1 MEEFFRVVT
10 LAEARRLLARYWPLQ
25 GRRETVVPLTEA
37 PGRELARPV
46 VAGEDIPGFDR
57 ATMDGYAVR
66 AIDTFGARESAPVML
81 RLAGEVPMGQRAG
94 VRVNPGEAVAVATGS
109 MLPPGADAVVM
120 LENTELLEDGRVAVY
135 KPAAPGQDVV
145 RQGADVR
152 TGATVLEGGHR
163 LRPQDVGVLAGLGIS
178 RVPVYEPWRV
188 GILAT
193 GNEIVPPEVRVGPG
207 QVRDI
212 NSYTLYGLVRDCGAE
227 AVLYGIVPDDLE
239 TLTARVRGALAEN
252 HLVLLSGG
260 SSVGNR
266 DLTVRLLV
274 GLGQP
279 GILFH
284 GLAIRPGKPTLAAL
298 AGTKMIFGLPGHPVS
313 AMVSFKVLIEPLL
326 RCGGYGGTAGRGTVT
341 ATLSMPIPSDPGRED
356 YIRVRL
362 EAGPDGFLAVPVPG
376 GSSMISSMIRADGL
390 VTIPLEE
397 EGLEAGTRVE
407 VELF

>member
-1 MEEFFRVVT
+1 MELFQVIT
-10 LAEARRLLARYWPLQ
+10 LAEARRELARYWPLP
-25 GRRETVVPLTEA
+25 GRREMVVPLTEA
-37 PGRELARPV
+37 LGRELVRPV
-46 VAGEDIPGFDR
+46 VAGEDVPVFDR

-66 AIDTFGARESAPVML
+66 AVDTFSARESAPVLL
-81 RLAGEVPMGQRAG
+81 RLAGEVPMGQPATVTVG
-94 VRVNPGEAVAVATGS
+94 PGEAVTVATGS

-120 LENTELLEDGRVAVY
+120 LENTEVLEDDRVAVY
-135 KPAAPGQDVV
+135 KPVAPGQDLV
-145 RQGADVR
+145 RQGSDVR
-152 TGATVLEGGHR
+152 AGATVLEAGHS
-163 LRPQDVGVLAGLGIS
+163 LRPQDLGVLASLGVT

-193 GNEIVPPEVRVGPG
+193 GNEIIPPEARPGPG

-227 AVLYGIVPDDLE
+227 AALYGIVPDDLE
-239 TLTARVRGALAEN
+239 SLTARVQEALAEN

-260 SSVGNR
+260 SSVGTR
-266 DLTVRLLV
+266 DLTVQVLA

-298 AGTKMIFGLPGHPVS
+298 AGTRMVFGLPGHPVS

-326 RCGGYGGTAGRGTVT
+326 RYGNYDGPAGKGTVT
-341 ATLSMPIPSDPGRED
+341 ATLGSPIPSTPGRED

-362 EAGPDGFLAVPVPG
+362 EAGHGGFLGVPVPG
-376 GSSMISSMIRADGL
+376 GSSVISSMVQADGL

-407 VELF
+407 VELL

>member
-1 MEEFFRVVT
+1 MELFQVIT
-10 LAEARRLLARYWPLQ
+10 LAEARRQLGRYWPLP
-25 GRRETVVPLTEA
+25 GRLEMVVPLTEA
-37 PGRELARPV
+37 LGRELVRPV
-46 VAGEDIPGFDR
+46 VAGEDVPGFDR

-66 AIDTFGARESAPVML
+66 AVDTFSAREGEPVLL
-81 RLAGEVPMGQRAG
+81 RLAGEVPMGQKAG

-120 LENTELLEDGRVAVY
+120 IENTEVLEDDRVAVY
-135 KPAAPGQDVV
+135 KPAAPGQDLV
-145 RQGADVR
+145 RQGSDVR
-152 TGATVLEGGHR
+152 AGATVLEAGHR
-163 LRPQDVGVLAGLGIS
+163 LRPQDLGVLASLGIN

-193 GNEIVPPEVRVGPG
+193 GNEIVPPEVQAGPG

-227 AVLYGIVPDDLE
+227 ATLYGIAPDDLE
-239 TLTARVRGALAEN
+239 TLTARVQKALAEN

-260 SSVGNR
+260 SSVGTR
-266 DLTVRLLV
+266 DLTVQVLA

-298 AGTKMIFGLPGHPVS
+298 AGTKMVFGLPGHPVS
-313 AMVSFKVLIEPLL
+313 AMVSFKVLLEPLL
-326 RCGGYGGTAGRGTVT
+326 RYGGYEGPAGKGTVT
-341 ATLSMPIPSDPGRED
+341 ATLGSPIPSTPGRED

-362 EAGPDGFLAVPVPG
+362 EAGLDGFLAVPVPG
-376 GSSMISSMIRADGL
+376 GSSIISSMIQADGL

-397 EGLEAGTRVE
+397 EGLEAGTKVE

>member
-1 MEEFFRVVT
+1 MELFQVIT
-10 LAEARRLLARYWPLQ
+10 LAEARRQLGRYWPLP
-25 GRRETVVPLTEA
+25 GRREMVVLLTEA
-37 PGRELARPV
+37 LGRELVRPV
-46 VAGEDIPGFDR
+46 VAGEDVPGFDR

-66 AIDTFGARESAPVML
+66 AVDTFSAREGEPVLL
-81 RLAGEVPMGQRAG
+81 RLAGEVPMGQKAG

-120 LENTELLEDGRVAVY
+120 IENTEVLEDDRVAVY
-135 KPAAPGQDVV
+135 KPAAPGQDLV
-145 RQGADVR
+145 RQGSDVR
-152 TGATVLEGGHR
+152 AGATVLEAGHR
-163 LRPQDVGVLAGLGIS
+163 LRPQDLGVLASLGIN

-193 GNEIVPPEVRVGPG
+193 GNEIVPPEVQAGPG

-227 AVLYGIVPDDLE
+227 ATLYGIAPDDLE
-239 TLTARVRGALAEN
+239 TLTARVQEALAEN

-260 SSVGNR
+260 SSVGTR
-266 DLTVRLLV
+266 DLTVQVLA

-298 AGTKMIFGLPGHPVS
+298 AGTKMVFGLPGHPVS
-313 AMVSFKVLIEPLL
+313 AMVSFKVLLEPLL
-326 RCGGYGGTAGRGTVT
+326 RYGGYEGPAGRGTVT
-341 ATLSMPIPSDPGRED
+341 ATLGSPIPSTPGRED

-362 EAGPDGFLAVPVPG
+362 EAGPNGFLAVPVPG
-376 GSSMISSMIRADGL
+376 GSSIISSMIQADGL

-397 EGLEAGTRVE
+397 EGLEAGTKVE

>member
-1 MEEFFRVVT
+1 MELFQVIT
-10 LAEARRLLARYWPLQ
+10 LAEARRQLGRYWPLP
-25 GRRETVVPLTEA
+25 GRLEMVVPLTEA
-37 PGRELARPV
+37 LGRELVRPV
-46 VAGEDIPGFDR
+46 VAGEDVPGFDR

-66 AIDTFGARESAPVML
+66 AVDTFSAREGEPVLL
-81 RLAGEVPMGQRAG
+81 RLAGEVPMGQKAG

-120 LENTELLEDGRVAVY
+120 IENTEVLEDDRVAVY
-135 KPAAPGQDVV
+135 KPAAPGQDLV
-145 RQGADVR
+145 RQGSDVR
-152 TGATVLEGGHR
+152 AGATVLEAGHR
-163 LRPQDVGVLAGLGIS
+163 LRPQDLGVLASLGIN

-193 GNEIVPPEVRVGPG
+193 GNEIVPPEVQAGPG

-227 AVLYGIVPDDLE
+227 ATLYGIAPDDLE
-239 TLTARVRGALAEN
+239 TLTARVQEALAEN

-260 SSVGNR
+260 SSVGTR
-266 DLTVRLLV
+266 DLTVQVLA

-298 AGTKMIFGLPGHPVS
+298 AGTKMVFGLPGHPVS
-313 AMVSFKVLIEPLL
+313 AMVSFKVLLEPLL
-326 RCGGYGGTAGRGTVT
+326 RYGGYEGPAGKGRVT
-341 ATLSMPIPSDPGRED
+341 ATLGSPIPSTPGRED

-376 GSSMISSMIRADGL
+376 GSSIISSMIQADGL

-397 EGLEAGTRVE
+397 EGLEAGTKVE

>member
-1 MEEFFRVVT
+1 MELFQVIT
-10 LAEARRLLARYWPLQ
+10 LAEARRQLGRYWPLP
-25 GRRETVVPLTEA
+25 GRREMVVPLTEA
-37 PGRELARPV
+37 LGRELVRPV
-46 VAGEDIPGFDR
+46 VAGEDVPGFDR

-66 AIDTFGARESAPVML
+66 AVDTFSAREGEPVLL
-81 RLAGEVPMGQRAG
+81 RLAGEVPMGQKAG

-120 LENTELLEDGRVAVY
+120 IENTEVLEDDRVAVY
-135 KPAAPGQDVV
+135 KPAAPDQDLV
-145 RQGADVR
+145 RQGSDVR
-152 TGATVLEGGHR
+152 AGATVLEAGHR
-163 LRPQDVGVLAGLGIS
+163 LRPQDLGVLASLGIN

-193 GNEIVPPEVRVGPG
+193 GNEIVPPEVQAGPG

-227 AVLYGIVPDDLE
+227 ATLYGIAPDDLE
-239 TLTARVRGALAEN
+239 TLTARVQEALAEN

-260 SSVGNR
+260 SSVGTR
-266 DLTVRLLV
+266 DLTVQVLA

-298 AGTKMIFGLPGHPVS
+298 AGTKMVFGLPGHPVS
-313 AMVSFKVLIEPLL
+313 AMVSFKVLLEPLL
-326 RCGGYGGTAGRGTVT
+326 RYGGYEGPAGRGTVT
-341 ATLSMPIPSDPGRED
+341 ATLGSPIPSTPGRED

-376 GSSMISSMIRADGL
+376 GSSIISSMIQADGL

-397 EGLEAGTRVE
+397 EGLEAGTKVE